1 MRPRVGLVGGRRKI
15 LVTGSSF
22 QGTYRGSM
30 MHMAENMRSIELVTD
45 AELVSACLAGER
57 EAFGRIVERYQR
69 LLCSLAYSA
78 TGCLSESE
86 DLAQEAFL
94 DAWRQLST
102 LREPEKLRSWLCGI
116 LRFKVCRLRRS
127 EGQEPMRQAEAL
139 ELAEDVP
146 SGDKPAMEL
155 TMDKE
160 EQAILWHALARVPE
174 LYREPLV
181 LYYREH
187 RSVEHV
193 AAALDLTEDAVKQR
207 LARGRKILQERVL
220 SFVEGA
226 LSRSTP
232 GRVFTLSVLAALP
245 VMVTPAKAAGIGAT
259 AVVHGSVMA
268 KTTGL
273 AALLASSSGVVS
285 AVLTLR
291 ANLDQART
299 PRERRAVVKIT
310 LGVFFGALG
319 FLVLVYLLRAA
330 AFHWWERRALFAW
343 LSQAVVLGFIV
354 GWPVVILWVMRAM
367 RVLRSAERRQH
378 PDCFRDPRDQVGS
391 SAGEY
396 RSRLTFLGV
405 PLVHARF
412 SSPDEG
418 ERPVFGWF
426 AGGDR
431 AYGLLV
437 AWGGYAVAPVSVGAV
452 AIGFFAVGSLSV
464 GVISL
469 GTVGVGLI
477 GVGCMSVGV
486 KVYGWLSALGWNTA
500 ASGGFAMARIA
511 AEGPV
516 AFAQHAND
524 SIARQI
530 LSDPHAAQTQMI
542 IFSVSTVLSIFP
554 IAYYARA
561 VRRRLGGRA
570 RSEQGDGR

>member
-1 MRPRVGLVGGRRKI
+1 MRI
-15 LVTGSSF
+15 
-22 QGTYRGSM
+22 
-30 MHMAENMRSIELVTD
+30 AETMTSIELITD
-45 AELVSACLAGER
+45 AELVAACLGGDR

-78 TGCLSESE
+78 TGSLSASE
-86 DLAQEAFL
+86 DLAQEAFV
-94 DAWRQLST
+94 DAWRQLHA
-102 LREPEKLRSWLCGI
+102 LREPEKLRPWLCGI
-116 LRFKVCRLRRS
+116 LRYKVGRLRRS
-127 EGQEPMRQAEAL
+127 DGREPVQQAEAL
-139 ELAEDVP
+139 ELAEELP
-146 SGDKPAMEL
+146 SADEPAVDLAME
-155 TMDKE
+155 KE
-160 EQAILWHALARVPE
+160 EQAILWSALERVPE

-232 GRVFTLSVLAALP
+232 GRVFTLGVLAALP
-245 VMVTPAKAAGIGAT
+245 AMATPAKAAGIGA
-259 AVVHGSVMA
+259 AAAHGTMMA
-268 KTTGL
+268 KSTGL
-273 AALLASSSGVVS
+273 VALLASISGAVS

-310 LGVFFGALG
+310 LALFFGAFGLLG
-319 FLVLVYLLRAA
+319 ALYSLRAA
-330 AFHWWERRALFAW
+330 AFHWWENRAIFAGI
-343 LSQAVVLGFIV
+343 SQALVLAFVV
-354 GWPVVILWVMRAM
+354 GWPAVLLRVMHGMRA
-367 RVLRSAERRQH
+367 LRSAERRRH
-378 PDCFRDPRDQVGS
+378 PEYFRDPRDHVGS

-396 RSRLTFLGV
+396 RSRLTLFGV
-405 PLVHARF
+405 PLVHIRF

-431 AYGLLV
+431 AYGLLF
-437 AWGGYAVAPVSVGAV
+437 AWGGCAVAPFSIGAI
-452 AIGFFAVGSLSV
+452 AIGLLAVGSLSV

-469 GTVGVGLI
+469 GTAGVGFLA
-477 GVGCMSVGV
+477 VGCMAAGV
-486 KVYGWLSALGWNTA
+486 KAYAWLSALGWETA
-500 ASGGFAMARIA
+500 QGSGFAIARIA

-524 SIARQI
+524 PIARQI
-530 LSDPHAAQTQMI
+530 LADPHAEQNQMI
-542 IFSVSTVLSIFP
+542 ILMVITILSLVP
-554 IAYYARA
+554 IVYYARA
-561 VRRRLGGRA
+561 VRQRLGSRA
-570 RSEQGDGR
+570 RSNQSGSS

>member
-1 MRPRVGLVGGRRKI
+1 MRV
-15 LVTGSSF
+15 
-22 QGTYRGSM
+22 
-30 MHMAENMRSIELVTD
+30 AENMTSIELITD
-45 AELVSACLAGER
+45 AELVAACLTGDR
-57 EAFGRIVERYQR
+57 EGFGRIVERYQR

-78 TGCLSESE
+78 TGSLSESE
-86 DLAQEAFL
+86 DLAQDAFL
-94 DAWRQLST
+94 DAWRQLRT
-102 LREPEKLRSWLCGI
+102 LREPEKLRPWLCGI
-116 LRFKVCRLRRS
+116 LRYKVGRLRRS
-127 EGQEPMRQAEAL
+127 ERQEPVRQAEAL
-139 ELAEDVP
+139 ELVEEMP
-146 SGDKPAMEL
+146 SGDEPAAEL
-155 TMDKE
+155 AIDKE
-160 EQAILWHALARVPE
+160 EQAILWSALERVPE

-232 GRVFTLSVLAALP
+232 GRVFTLGVLAALP
-245 VMVTPAKAAGIGAT
+245 AMATPAKAAGIGA
-259 AVVHGSVMA
+259 AAAAHGGLMA
-268 KTTGL
+268 KSTGL
-273 AALLASSSGVVS
+273 AAMLASISGAVS

-310 LGVFFGALG
+310 LGLFFGALG
-319 FLVLVYLLRAA
+319 LLGALYLLCAA
-330 AFHWWERRALFAW
+330 AVRWLESRAIFAW
-343 LSQAVVLGFIV
+343 ISQAFVLAFVV
-354 GWPVVILWVMRAM
+354 GWPVVVLRVMRAM
-367 RVLRSAERRQH
+367 RALRSAERRRH
-378 PDCFRDPRDQVGS
+378 PEYFRDPRDRVGS

-396 RSRLTFLGV
+396 RSRLTLLGV
-405 PLVHARF
+405 PLVHIRF

-431 AYGLLV
+431 AYGLLF
-437 AWGGYAVAPVSVGAV
+437 AWGGCAIAPFSIGAI
-452 AIGFFAVGSLSV
+452 AIGLFAVGSLSV

-469 GTVGVGLI
+469 GTAGVGVFA
-477 GVGCMSVGV
+477 VGCMAVGV
-486 KVYGWLSALGWNTA
+486 KAYAWLSALGWETA
-500 ASGGFAMARIA
+500 QGSGFAIARIA

-524 SIARQI
+524 PVARQM
-530 LSDPHAAQTQMI
+530 LADPHAEQTQMI
-542 IFSVSTVLSIFP
+542 FLAVITVLSLVP
-554 IAYYARA
+554 IAYYAWA

-570 RSEQGDGR
+570 RSNQSGV